1 MSTSRQKPQ
10 RATQADPADRAPYR
24 PPLVL
29 APTERRIL
37 GAVAHAGGLTRA
49 DIARELRLS
58 RSKLSPV
65 ILALLEEGLLVPT
78 GHQDSRGGRRGD
90 LLGAAGPESA
100 VVAGLEIDIDRLRVV
115 IATVGMHIVA
125 TAYERLD
132 AAGDPERAVATA
144 TEIITRSIDEGWGP
158 LVGIG
163 ISLPAAIDTATGAA
177 AVAPAMPDW
186 VGFPIAERLSDAFAT
201 RVFVDSDLNA
211 LALAEM
217 TAPHHPPLGP
227 AFLVVKAHEGIGCG
241 IVVNRAIFR
250 GSHGSAGEI
259 GHISADPEDD
269 TICACG
275 HRGCLEALVQP
286 GNLAARAR
294 ELAARERASLLR
306 PPLDHKAVTLDEI
319 GQAARDGDPI
329 ATLLMRELGMRIGFV
344 LAGTVSFFN
353 PSSIVVSTARMLG
366 SEVLMGAIRQGIYE
380 RAFPG
385 VTRRLQIV
393 ESELGDDAVAI
404 GAAVL
409 ARDGFLGMAGKVAH
423 SRGLVAA
430 PEQA

>member
-1 MSTSRQKPQ
+1 MADGGR
-10 RATQADPADRAPYR
+10 RAQSG

-29 APTERRIL
+29 APVERRIL
-37 GAVAHAGGLTRA
+37 GAVVRAGALTRS

-65 ILALLEEGLLVPT
+65 ILALIEDGLLVAT
-78 GHQDSRGGRRGD
+78 GLADSHGGRRGD

-100 VVAGLEIDIDRLRVV
+100 VVVGLEIDVDRLRVV
-115 IATVGMHIVA
+115 VATVGMQIVA
-125 TAYERLD
+125 TTCERID
-132 AAGDPERAVATA
+132 AASDPEGTLAAANEMVPAA
-144 TEIITRSIDEGWGP
+144 IDAGWGP
-158 LVGIG
+158 LVAIG
-163 ISLPAAIDTATGAA
+163 ISLPAAIDAATGAA
-177 AVAPAMPDW
+177 AVAPAMPSW
-186 VGFPIAERLSDAFAT
+186 VGFPVAERLSDAFAT

-217 TAPHHPPLGP
+217 TAPHRPPLGP
-227 AFLVVKAHEGIGCG
+227 AVLVVKAHEGIGCG
-241 IVVNRAIFR
+241 IVVNNAIFR

-259 GHISADPEDD
+259 GHIAAEPDDD

-286 GNLAARAR
+286 VNLAARAR
-294 ELAARERASLLR
+294 ELAARERATVLR
-306 PPLDHKAVTLDEI
+306 PPLDRDELSLDDI
-319 GQAARDGDPI
+319 GRAARDGDPI
-329 ATLLMRELGMRIGFV
+329 ATLLLRELGMRIGFV

-366 SEVLMGAIRQGIYE
+366 SDVLMGAIRQGIYE

-404 GAAVL
+404 GSAVL

-423 SRGLVAA
+423 SRGLSAM
-430 PEQA
+430 PEHV